1 MYVHTLSHTRT
12 LQAIAPANQA
22 VSPLTGFPLTL
33 EHVEAKLA
41 AANVAV
47 LHKKALPAGGHALY
61 CTCESDAGH
70 VLLCEIQMLATA
82 ARCAVR
88 CETPGVSA
96 LLPPALQS
104 ILSS

>member
-47 LHKKALPAGGHALY
+47 LHKKVLPAGGHALY

-70 VLLCEIQMLATA
+70 VLLCEIQVTRLPLNPRLAG
-82 ARCAVR
+82 
-88 CETPGVSA
+88 PGCSDVGRAGYVKSG
-96 LLPPALQS
+96 
-104 ILSS
+104 